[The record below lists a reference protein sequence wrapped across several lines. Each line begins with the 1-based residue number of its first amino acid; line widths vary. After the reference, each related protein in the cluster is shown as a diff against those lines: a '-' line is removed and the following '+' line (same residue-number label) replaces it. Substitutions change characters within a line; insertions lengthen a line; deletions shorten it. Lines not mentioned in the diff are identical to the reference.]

1 MAGNI
6 IKYTAW
12 PIIPPN
18 MKAMVPTTSENLHS
32 QSDARRTNDPMQGIK
47 ILIKHEKMLILDV

>member
-1 MAGNI
+1 
-6 IKYTAW
+6 
-12 PIIPPN
+12 

-32 QSDARRTNDPMQGIK
+32 QSDARWTNDPMQGIK

>member
-1 MAGNI
+1 
-6 IKYTAW
+6 
-12 PIIPPN
+12 